1 MTASTVFPMI
11 PAAGKSLWFFAIIG
25 LVLVGALVLMGWLA
39 WSMQHARFTVSDEGL
54 HVHGD
59 LYSRMIPFKSLK
71 LDQAAVINLNTDK
84 DYQPKW
90 RTMGT
95 GLPGYSAGWFT
106 LRNGQKGL
114 LYVTDRT
121 RVARI
126 PTTEGYT
133 LLLSVEK
140 PEALISGL
148 LAQRSSL

>member
-1 MTASTVFPMI
+1 MSASTVFPMI

-25 LVLVGALVLMGWLA
+25 LVLLGGLVLIGWLA
-39 WSMQHARFTVSDEGL
+39 WSMRHARFTVSSEGL
-54 HVHGD
+54 HVQGD
-59 LYSRMIPFKSLK
+59 LYSRMIPFKSLV
-71 LDQAAVINLNTDK
+71 LDQAAATNLNTDK

-106 LRNGQKGL
+106 LRNGKKGL
-114 LYVTDRT
+114 LYVTDLT

-133 LLLSVEK
+133 LLLSVES
-140 PEALISGL
+140 PEILISSL
-148 LAQRSSL
+148 RAQ